1 MIVDKVLNK
10 AAVASVLWTL
20 AVAAIGWAAGFES
33 LMAWLF
39 VGLLG
44 VGPSAV
50 LMHFWKDIPRTTS
63 EAIQE
68 ARR

>member
-1 MIVDKVLNK
+1 MIFDKAVNK
-10 AAVASVLWTL
+10 AAVASIMWTL
-20 AVAAIGWAAGFES
+20 AVAAIGWVAGFES

-44 VGPSAV
+44 LGPSAV
-50 LMHFWKDIPRTTS
+50 LMHFWRDVPRTTS
-63 EAIQE
+63 QVIQE

>member
-44 VGPSAV
+44 IGPSAV
-50 LMHFWKDIPRTTS
+50 LMHFWKSVPRTMS
-63 EAIQE
+63 QAIQE